1 MAMGWLDQTAK
12 DLRYGSRSLLKNP
25 GLSGLA
31 VLSLATGV
39 MATTV
44 IYTVLHAVVLDPF
57 PYRKVDEL
65 MSVRVMDPNRRGYR
79 AYYSTDQF
87 LEIAERA
94 TIFDGVVASTISDV
108 LWSEGGEPQRLR
120 GNHGT
125 FNTFDVMGVPPLIGR
140 TPNAEDA
147 RPGATPVVVL
157 GYRFWQRQFG
167 GDPGVLGRE
176 LRLNDVV
183 RTVIGVMPK
192 RFMWRGADVYLP
204 VTFHRGQLTE
214 NVQIVH
220 LLGRVK
226 PGVSEAQAEADL
238 RPIIADLKAREP
250 DQFPDHWRVGLLP
263 FTETFPSG
271 ITRDIWV
278 LFGAVALLLLIAC
291 ANVSNLLL
299 SKATARQREMTV
311 RAALGA
317 SRARLIR
324 QLLTESLLLALVAGL
339 LGVAFAYA
347 GLPAILAIVPPGT
360 IPDESEIAL
369 NLPVLI
375 FTLGLSILTSVMCG
389 LAPALHSA
397 KRDVAQSMRE
407 AGRGLAGSS
416 SQAILRK
423 GLVIAEV
430 ALSLMLLAGSSLLV
444 RAFITIQNVEFGVAP
459 EQVLTMRVP
468 LNASRYPDAT
478 RRVQF
483 FHELLQKVRAVPG
496 VAAAGINTGLHP
508 FGNMRYPVDLGGTAP
523 NTEPVVIHHV
533 DDGYSSALGLRI
545 VSGRFFTGTDVDT
558 AQHVALVN
566 ERFVRSRLD
575 QREPLGQVVRIPRFR
590 QPPFSI
596 GDDTFH
602 IVGVVKDTF
611 NQGLANPVGP
621 EIYLPYTVAGIGNIV
636 VVRAAGDPAGIT
648 RTVVSQVYS
657 IDRNQPVTSVQTM
670 DALLKTDEYATPRF
684 NLTLLGAFAVLGVVL
699 AIVGVYGVM
708 SSAVAQ
714 QTPEIGVR
722 MALGASRS
730 DILRMVVARGSRLL
744 LIGMAFGLAGS
755 VAAARFL
762 ARQVWN
768 VPAFDPMA
776 FAIVSLILFAAGL
789 QACFWPA
796 RRASRIDPLT
806 ALRQD

>member
-1 MAMGWLDQTAK
+1 
-12 DLRYGSRSLLKNP
+12 
-25 GLSGLA
+25 
-31 VLSLATGV
+31 
-39 MATTV
+39 
-44 IYTVLHAVVLDPF
+44 
-57 PYRKVDEL
+57 
-65 MSVRVMDPNRRGYR
+65 
-79 AYYSTDQF
+79 
-87 LEIAERA
+87 
-94 TIFDGVVASTISDV
+94 
-108 LWSEGGEPQRLR
+108 
-120 GNHGT
+120 
-125 FNTFDVMGVPPLIGR
+125 
-140 TPNAEDA
+140 
-147 RPGATPVVVL
+147 
-157 GYRFWQRQFG
+157 
-167 GDPGVLGRE
+167 
-176 LRLNDVV
+176 
-183 RTVIGVMPK
+183 
-192 RFMWRGADVYLP
+192 
-204 VTFHRGQLTE
+204 
-214 NVQIVH
+214 
-220 LLGRVK
+220 
-226 PGVSEAQAEADL
+226 
-238 RPIIADLKAREP
+238 
-250 DQFPDHWRVGLLP
+250 LP

-278 LFGAVALLLLIAC
+278 LFGAVALLLVIAC

-339 LGVAFAYA
+339 VGVTFTYA

-369 NLPVLI
+369 NVPVLI
-375 FTLGLSILTSVMCG
+375 FTLGLSIVTSVLCG
-389 LAPALHSA
+389 LAPALHSS

-423 GLVIAEV
+423 SLVVAEV

-468 LNASRYPDAT
+468 LNASRYPDAS

-508 FGNMRYPVDLGGTAP
+508 FGNMRYPIDLGGP
-523 NTEPVVIHHV
+523 PRTEPVVIHHV
-533 DDGYSSALGLRI
+533 DDGYASALGLRI
-545 VSGRFFTGTDVDT
+545 LSGRFFTGTDVDT
-558 AQHVALVN
+558 AQHVAVVN
-566 ERFVRSRLD
+566 ERFVRSRLE

-590 QPPFSI
+590 QPPFSL
-596 GDDTFH
+596 GNDAFH

-611 NQGLANPVGP
+611 NQGLANPVSP

-636 VVRAAGDPAGIT
+636 VVRAAGDPAVIT

-722 MALGASRS
+722 MALGASSS
-730 DILRMVVARGSRLL
+730 DILRMVVGRGSRLL

-755 VAAARFL
+755 IAAARLL

-776 FAIVSLILFAAGL
+776 FAIVSLILFVAGL

-796 RRASRIDPLT
+796 RRASRIDPFI